1 MALAAAQADKESM
14 WQRFYAVIKKI
25 PRGSV
30 ATYGQIAALAGMPR
44 HARHVGYAL
53 SALPANMKL
62 PWHRVINS
70 QGRISLRLRHW
81 DSGSDDLQRILLEA
95 EDVRFGSTGKV
106 SLKKFQWV
114 PKEKRERR

>member
-1 MALAAAQADKESM
+1 MATEAMYPQ
-14 WQRFYAVIKKI
+14 FYAVVKKI
-25 PRGSV
+25 PRGVV

-53 SALPANMKL
+53 SAMPANMKL

-81 DSGSDDLQRILLEA
+81 ESGSDNLQRILLEDEGVTFDSA
-95 EDVRFGSTGKV
+95 GKV
-106 SLKKFQWV
+106 SLKKFQWT
-114 PKEKRERR
+114 PKAAKSK